1 MNFAPARLTVA
12 AASRDLGCRKEAE
25 EEEEMVMFN
34 NPKTSIT
41 GYLMLAAS
49 LLMVV
54 AHGLSGALGGADL
67 TALLGAAGGVGLIS
81 AKDGGH

>member
-1 MNFAPARLTVA
+1 MISGR
-12 AASRDLGCRKEAE
+12 RDTLCWLRPIMDVEDEAE

-34 NPKTSIT
+34 NPKTTIT

-54 AHGLSGALGGADL
+54 AHGLSGSLGGADL

>member
-1 MNFAPARLTVA
+1 MPQPAMVLA
-12 AASRDLGCRKEAE
+12 LNEAE
-25 EEEEMVMFN
+25 EMLMFT
-34 NPKTSIT
+34 NPKTTIT

-49 LLMVV
+49 LFMVV
-54 AHGLSGALGGADL
+54 AHGLSGSLSAGDL

>member
-1 MNFAPARLTVA
+1 ML
-12 AASRDLGCRKEAE
+12 
-25 EEEEMVMFN
+25 N
-34 NPKTSIT
+34 NPKTTIT

-54 AHGLSGALGGADL
+54 AHGLSGALSLADL

>member
-1 MNFAPARLTVA
+1 
-12 AASRDLGCRKEAE
+12 
-25 EEEEMVMFN
+25 MFS
-34 NPKTSIT
+34 NPKTTIT

-54 AHGLSGALGGADL
+54 AHGLSGVLSMADL
-67 TALLGAAGGVGLIS
+67 TALLGAVGGVGLIA

>member
-1 MNFAPARLTVA
+1 
-12 AASRDLGCRKEAE
+12 
-25 EEEEMVMFN
+25 MVMFN

>member
-1 MNFAPARLTVA
+1 
-12 AASRDLGCRKEAE
+12 
-25 EEEEMVMFN
+25 MVIVN
-34 NPKTSIT
+34 NPKTTIA
-41 GYLMLAAS
+41 GYMVLVAS

-54 AHGLSGALGGADL
+54 AHGLNGSLSGADL

>member
-1 MNFAPARLTVA
+1 MISGRRDRLSWLRPIMDVE
-12 AASRDLGCRKEAE
+12 DEAE
-25 EEEEMVMFN
+25 EEEEMVTFN
-34 NPKTSIT
+34 NPKTTLT

-54 AHGLSGALGGADL
+54 AHGLSGSLGGADL

>member
-1 MNFAPARLTVA
+1 MMLF
-12 AASRDLGCRKEAE
+12 S
-25 EEEEMVMFN
+25 
-34 NPKTSIT
+34 NPKTTIT

-49 LLMVV
+49 LFVVV
-54 AHGLSGALGGADL
+54 AHGFSGSLSLADM

>member
-1 MNFAPARLTVA
+1 MMGL
-12 AASRDLGCRKEAE
+12 
-25 EEEEMVMFN
+25 FN
-34 NPKTSIT
+34 NPKTTIT

-54 AHGLSGALGGADL
+54 AHGLSGTLSIADL
-67 TALLGAAGGVGLIS
+67 TALLGAAGGLGLIS

>member
-1 MNFAPARLTVA
+1 
-12 AASRDLGCRKEAE
+12 
-25 EEEEMVMFN
+25 MVMFN
-34 NPKTSIT
+34 NPKTTIT

-54 AHGLSGALGGADL
+54 AHGLGGSLGAADL
-67 TALLGAAGGVGLIS
+67 TALLSAAGGVGLIS

>member
-1 MNFAPARLTVA
+1 MML
-12 AASRDLGCRKEAE
+12 
-25 EEEEMVMFN
+25 FN
-34 NPKTSIT
+34 NPKTTMT

-54 AHGLSGALGGADL
+54 AHGLTGTLSMTDL

>member
-1 MNFAPARLTVA
+1 
-12 AASRDLGCRKEAE
+12 
-25 EEEEMVMFN
+25 MFN
-34 NPKTSIT
+34 NPKTTVT

-54 AHGLSGALGGADL
+54 AHGLSGVLSAADI

>member
-1 MNFAPARLTVA
+1 MMGLF
-12 AASRDLGCRKEAE
+12 S
-25 EEEEMVMFN
+25 
-34 NPKTSIT
+34 NPKTTIT

-54 AHGLSGALGGADL
+54 AHGLSGALSITDL

>member
-1 MNFAPARLTVA
+1 VRE
-12 AASRDLGCRKEAE
+12 SGGCLIDYLEGG
-25 EEEEMVMFN
+25 EMMLS
-34 NPKTSIT
+34 NPKTTVT

-54 AHGLSGALGGADL
+54 AHGLTGALSMADMM
-67 TALLGAAGGVGLIS
+67 ALLGAAGGVGLIS

>member
-1 MNFAPARLTVA
+1 
-12 AASRDLGCRKEAE
+12 
-25 EEEEMVMFN
+25 MVIIN
-34 NPKTSIT
+34 NPKTTIT
-41 GYLMLAAS
+41 GYMVLAAS

-54 AHGLSGALGGADL
+54 AHGLSGSLGAADL

>member
-1 MNFAPARLTVA
+1 
-12 AASRDLGCRKEAE
+12 
-25 EEEEMVMFN
+25 MVTFN
-34 NPKTSIT
+34 NPKTTLT

-54 AHGLSGALGGADL
+54 AHGLSGSLGGADL